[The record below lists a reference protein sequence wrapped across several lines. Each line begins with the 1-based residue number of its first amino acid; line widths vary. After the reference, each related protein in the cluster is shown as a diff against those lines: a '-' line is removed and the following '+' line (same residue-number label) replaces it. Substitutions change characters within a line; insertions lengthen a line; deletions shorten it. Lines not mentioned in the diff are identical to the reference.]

1 MKPKTLRDEPR
12 VIDSSALIAW
22 FQNEP
27 GDDLTQ
33 VQLDFGGMIAAP
45 NLTEVI
51 GKLVSSG
58 VAPINEVRVAPI
70 NEVQRDVLALG
81 LEVIPMDETI
91 ALASAFFYARRHP
104 YDLSL
109 GDCVCIA
116 VAETLGLEILTAE
129 QSWAKIPDLRVKV
142 RLIR

>member
-1 MKPKTLRDEPR
+1 MNLKTFRAEPR
-12 VIDSSALIAW
+12 VIDSSALMAW

-58 VAPINEVRVAPI
+58 VAPINEV
-70 NEVQRDVLALG
+70 QRDVLALG
-81 LEVIPMDETI
+81 LEIIPMDQTI
-91 ALASAFFYARRHP
+91 ALAAAFFYARRHP

-116 VAETLGLEILTAE
+116 VAETLGVEILTAE

>member
-1 MKPKTLRDEPR
+1 MKPKIFRAEPR
-12 VIDSSALIAW
+12 VIDSSALMAW

-58 VAPINEVRVAPI
+58 IVPI

-81 LEVIPMDETI
+81 LEIIPMDQTI

-116 VAETLGLEILTAE
+116 VAETLGVEILTAE

>member
-1 MKPKTLRDEPR
+1 MNLKTFRAEPR
-12 VIDSSALIAW
+12 VIDSSALMAW

-58 VAPINEVRVAPI
+58 VAPINEV
-70 NEVQRDVLALG
+70 QRDVLALG
-81 LEVIPMDETI
+81 LEVIPMDQAI
-91 ALASAFFYARRHP
+91 ALAAAFFYARRHP

-116 VAETLGLEILTAE
+116 VAETLGVEILTAE

>member
-1 MKPKTLRDEPR
+1 MKSKILHAEPR
-12 VIDSSALIAW
+12 VLDSSAILAW
-22 FQNEP
+22 FQREP
-27 GDDLTQ
+27 GYENTRTQ
-33 VQLDFGGMIAAP
+33 IKMGGMIAAP

-51 GKLVSSG
+51 GKLVSNGS
-58 VAPINEVRVAPI
+58 APANQVE
-70 NEVQRDVLALG
+70 RDVLG
-81 LEVIPMDETI
+81 LRLQVIPMDQEI
-91 ALASAFFYARRHP
+91 ALSTAFFYARRHP

-116 VAETLGLEILTAE
+116 VAETLGVEILTAE

>member
-1 MKPKTLRDEPR
+1 MKPKILHAEPR
-12 VIDSSALIAW
+12 VLDSSAILAW
-22 FQNEP
+22 FQRELGYEN
-27 GDDLTQ
+27 TRAQ
-33 VQLDFGGMIAAP
+33 IKMGGMITAP

-51 GKLVSSG
+51 GKLVSNGS
-58 VAPINEVRVAPI
+58 APANQVE
-70 NEVQRDVLALG
+70 RDVLG
-81 LEVIPMDETI
+81 LRLQVIPMDQEI
-91 ALASAFFYARRHP
+91 ALASAFFYASRHP

-116 VAETLGLEILTAE
+116 VAETLGVEILTAE

>member
-1 MKPKTLRDEPR
+1 MKLKTFRAEPR
-12 VIDSSALIAW
+12 VIDSSVLIAW

-58 VAPINEVRVAPI
+58 VAPT

-81 LEVIPMDETI
+81 LEVIPMDQTI

-116 VAETLGLEILTAE
+116 VAETLGVEILTAE

>member
-1 MKPKTLRDEPR
+1 MNPKTFRAEPR
-12 VIDSSALIAW
+12 VIDSSALMAW

-27 GDDLTQ
+27 GDELTQ
-33 VQLDFGGMIAAP
+33 KQLEFGGMIAAP

-58 VAPINEVRVAPI
+58 VAPINEV
-70 NEVQRDVLALG
+70 QRDVLALG
-81 LEVIPMDETI
+81 LEVIPMDQEI
-91 ALASAFFYARRHP
+91 ALAAAFFYARRHP

-116 VAETLGLEILTAE
+116 VAETLGVEILTAE

>member
-1 MKPKTLRDEPR
+1 MTPKTFKLEPR
-12 VIDSSALIAW
+12 VIDSSALMAW

-33 VQLDFGGMIAAP
+33 LQLDFGGMIATP

-58 VAPINEVRVAPI
+58 VAPI

-81 LEVIPMDETI
+81 LEVIPMDQVI

-116 VAETLGLEILTAE
+116 VAETLGVEILTAE

>member
-1 MKPKTLRDEPR
+1 MKTKILNLEPR
-12 VIDSSALIAW
+12 EIDSSALMAW

-27 GDDLTQ
+27 GDELTQ
-33 VQLDFGGMIAAP
+33 TQLDFGGMIAAP

-58 VAPINEVRVAPI
+58 VAPINEV
-70 NEVQRDVLALG
+70 QRDVLALG
-81 LEVIPMDETI
+81 LEVIPMDQEI
-91 ALASAFFYARRHP
+91 ALAAAFFYARRHP

-116 VAETLGLEILTAE
+116 VAETLGVEILTAE